1 MSSPVI
7 PSPPGP
13 LKPSHARFR
22 RAFNI
27 LEQYVER
34 TYGIPIRISDVPDPF
49 TGDLDGAE
57 IHIDYDLHPE
67 EGLAIL
73 AHLFGHTI
81 QWNLSEHGRTVGV
94 QAPDQGITE
103 ARLKELYDYE
113 LEAARYSL
121 QLFHDAGLTDL
132 DQWISDYFHCDWAY
146 LAHFYR
152 TGEKRGFFSFWQ
164 DGGARIAPLAIPEFT
179 PQSWRGR
186 FSGVV
191 V

>member
-1 MSSPVI
+1 MGV
-7 PSPPGP
+7 P
-13 LKPSHARFR
+13 LKPSVERFR
-22 RAFNI
+22 HAFNV
-27 LEQYVER
+27 LEKFVEDR
-34 TYGIPIRISDVPDPF
+34 YAIPIRISDVPEPF

-94 QAPDQGITE
+94 QAPDGAISK
-103 ARLKELYDYE
+103 ARLQELYDYE

-132 DQWISDYFHCDWAY
+132 DQWISDYFSCDWAY
-146 LAHFYR
+146 LSHFYR
-152 TGEKRGFFSFWQ
+152 TGEKREFFSFWI
-164 DGGARIAPLAIPEFT
+164 DGTPRISPLAIPPFQ